1 MKNKLKAL
9 FAYFRGFKQEVV
21 FFNVTFDY
29 NRIEEFSDIS
39 LGGTRKSIEP
49 VKPIRDIIEDLFKEL
64 MPTFHRYNDYDED
77 DWWSLEVSIYPF
89 ENEIHFTSECK
100 YVNPVPEKLQME
112 FSDLSEE
119 LQDKITEIEEEND
132 LTRIQFDFRGIWDVE
147 IFNILFDDKFIKTT
161 NELDMLFYDVTHE
174 LMSKNYGKYWT
185 DEGGFVGDITIWGDD
200 IFLDLEN
207 RVVDWGYTDMDI
219 TITPDFFD
227 DTDEK

>member
-21 FFNVTFDY
+21 FFNVTFGY
-29 NRIEEFSDIS
+29 NTIEDFSNIS

-49 VKPIRDIIEDLFKEL
+49 VKPIRDIIEDLLKEL
-64 MPTFHRYNDYDED
+64 MPTFHHYNDYDED

-89 ENEIHFTSECK
+89 KNEIHFTSECK
-100 YVNPVPEKLQME
+100 YANSVPEQLQME

-119 LQDKITEIEEEND
+119 FQDKITEIEEENN
-132 LTRIQFDFRGIWDVE
+132 LTKIQFDFRGIWDVE

-161 NELDMLFYDVTHE
+161 NELDMLFHDVTHE

-185 DEGGFVGDITIWGDD
+185 DEGGFTGDITIWGDD

-207 RVVDWGYTDMDI
+207 RLVDWGNTDMDI